1 MTKEHPYD
9 DTHSKSDTKPTKG
22 TNEPWKKPG
31 QASQNTEA
39 DIAKPDLENWQDS
52 KTH

>member
-1 MTKEHPYD
+1 MADKKGTEDEGAFNY
-9 DTHSKSDTKPTKG
+9 KG

-31 QASQNTEA
+31 QASQDPNTPEP
-39 DIAKPDLENWQDS
+39 AKPDLEKWQDT